1 MIIRDEKKLKMMSVG
16 CIDYASGKVIA
27 DQLLAEVEAVG
38 GNKKALGLSAPQIDI
53 RQRVFVAYG
62 STGEAG
68 VKGWNIYVN
77 PSITEMSEERMFYK
91 EGCLSFPGIDVRTN
105 RPKEITVKF
114 RGEDEEIHTSV
125 LTDEDAIV
133 FQHELDHCDGILMFD
148 RIAKSVPQE
157 ANIGKDKIGRNE
169 TCPCGSGKK
178 YKRCCGK

>member
-1 MIIRDEKKLKMMSVG
+1 MIIRDEKKLKMKSVG

-27 DQLLAEVEAVG
+27 DQLLAEIEKVG
-38 GNKKALGLSAPQIDI
+38 GSKKALGLSAPQIDI

-62 STGEAG
+62 STGGAG

-77 PSITEMSEERMFYK
+77 PSIVESSEARMFYK
-91 EGCLSFPGIDVRTN
+91 EGCLSFPGIDVLTN
-105 RPKEITVKF
+105 RPKEITVSYL
-114 RGEDEEIHTSV
+114 GEDGETHQSV

-133 FQHELDHCDGILMFD
+133 FQHEEDHLSGILMFD
-148 RIAKSVPQE
+148 RISKSVPQE

-169 TCPCGSGKK
+169 KCPCGSGIK

>member
-1 MIIRDEKKLKMMSVG
+1 MIVRDETKLKRKSSP
-16 CIDYASGKVIA
+16 CIEYADGKKIA
-27 DQLLAEVEAVG
+27 DQLLAEVEAIG
-38 GNKKALGLSAPQIDI
+38 GHQKALGLSAPQIDVLK
-53 RQRVFVAYG
+53 RVFIAYG

-68 VKGWNIYVN
+68 VKGWNVYIN
-77 PSITEMSEERMFYK
+77 PTILEWGEERMFYK

-105 RPKEITVKF
+105 RPKQITVSYL
-114 RGEDEEIHTSV
+114 GEDGETHKTV

-169 TCPCGSGKK
+169 KCPCGSGVK